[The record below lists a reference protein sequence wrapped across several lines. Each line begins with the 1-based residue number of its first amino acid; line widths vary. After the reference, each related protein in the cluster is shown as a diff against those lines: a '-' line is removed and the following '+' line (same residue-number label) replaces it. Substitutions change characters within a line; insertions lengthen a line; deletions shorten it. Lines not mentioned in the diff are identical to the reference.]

1 MFLGL
6 RLGAHFPTARIP
18 YTDDLPLE
26 DESDADDSEE
36 ADEAALPSAARQA
49 RSLWMYVH
57 HLSCFEPAQVLRSAV
72 GHDCKAQFTQVAD
85 WDRIGRLNPITQ
97 LGAVHT

>member
-6 RLGAHFPTARIP
+6 RLGAHFPSARIP

-36 ADEAALPSAARQA
+36 ADEALLPSAARQA
-49 RSLWMYVH
+49 CSLCAYAPFELFRASIGAEDCCRSWIYDL
-57 HLSCFEPAQVLRSAV
+57 
-72 GHDCKAQFTQVAD
+72 
-85 WDRIGRLNPITQ
+85 
-97 LGAVHT
+97 AVHTHARCVCWPVCMASTLWPTLAV

>member
-1 MFLGL
+1 MRKSLQVVVEMFLGL

-49 RSLWMYVH
+49 CSL
-57 HLSCFEPAQVLRSAV
+57 L
-72 GHDCKAQFTQVAD
+72 
-85 WDRIGRLNPITQ
+85 LNAP
-97 LGAVHT
+97 LELF

>member
-26 DESDADDSEE
+26 DESDVDESEE
-36 ADEAALPSAARQA
+36 SDEALLPSAARQA
-49 RSLWMYVH
+49 CSPLYWGTV
-57 HLSCFEPAQVLRSAV
+57 
-72 GHDCKAQFTQVAD
+72 
-85 WDRIGRLNPITQ
+85 
-97 LGAVHT
+97 